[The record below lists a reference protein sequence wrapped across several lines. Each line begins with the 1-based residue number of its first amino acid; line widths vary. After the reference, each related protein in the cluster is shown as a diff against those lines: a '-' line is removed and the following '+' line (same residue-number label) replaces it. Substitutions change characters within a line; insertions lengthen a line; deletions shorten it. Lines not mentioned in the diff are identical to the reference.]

1 LPESKKS
8 ILARDANSGLPGF
21 ETLMPY
27 RIQEVVLVSSL
38 YDAFILQEDGQLAD
52 LLMEG
57 GGELSLRGAPEM
69 VRVPDAAHALE
80 RVMNSGRQNELII
93 ITPQMGG
100 IDPVSFAEE
109 VKAHSGSTPV
119 VLLGYD
125 AGATMELLREHGQGP
140 FDEVFLWT
148 GDSRILN
155 SIVTLLE
162 DRANCLHDCEIVGV
176 RAILVVENSLN
187 FLSAYLP
194 LLYTEIMQQSRSV
207 LSEGVN
213 LSHKLLRRRAR
224 PKILL
229 ARDLQTAYRLYA
241 EHREHLLGVITDVGL
256 PRNRRSE
263 DVHDAAG
270 IEFVQHVRAQDP
282 IMPVLMQSS
291 NAANAL
297 HAKELKTSFVRKGS
311 SQLHHEMR
319 RFLLSRFGFG
329 PFRFRKNDGTVENNA
344 RSIRELERALR
355 KVSDESLLRHARRNS
370 YSTWLRARTEFQLA
384 DQLMLKQVDDF
395 SETADL
401 REYLVDTLYQ
411 ARKQARMGVIADFNR
426 HTFDDT
432 INFSRIGRGSLGGK
446 ARGIAFMNRLLPF
459 YDPENPFDDVEI
471 HVPPAVVLTTEVFDG
486 FLRRNHLYKVALD
499 ESTPQVQR
507 FEKFQHGRFSSRLIS
522 DLRAM
527 LNTFRDPL
535 AVRSSSLLEDS
546 HHQPFAGIYETVM
559 IPNTGTTDERL
570 ASLCRAIKQVFASTF
585 SDRARAYLRATPYH
599 HEEEKMAVVIQP
611 VFGRPHEG
619 GYYPTFAGVARSHN
633 FYPHGKCTPDDGVCT
648 VGLGLGKLV
657 VAGEGG
663 LRFCPQYPQSLPDFS
678 SAEEILENA
687 QRNFYALPMDAKG
700 TVDLAQTQL
709 RRLPIQVADQ
719 DGALTPLG
727 STWSPDDGRITD
739 GVSRGGTRLVT
750 FASVLKHDS
759 FPLAILIRRL
769 LRIGKKAM
777 GCPVE
782 IEFAVDLE
790 VEEGEVRRLALL
802 QIRPMSVSETNIHVD
817 LAEYSPEQV
826 LCASD
831 RAFGNGRIEGIHD
844 IVLIDPADFDRAKST
859 ETTRVLARLN
869 AQFLKSKTPYLLIGP
884 GRWGSQDPWLGIPV
898 DWSDISGARVVVETG
913 FKNFRV
919 KPSEG
924 SHFFH
929 NMTSFRV
936 GYFTLNPQDGEGVL
950 NLEWLRR
957 QNVVESAAN
966 GLKHFQLSSPLTVLL
981 DGKEA
986 RGAILKPSI

>member
-1 LPESKKS
+1 
-8 ILARDANSGLPGF
+8 
-21 ETLMPY
+21 MPY

-38 YDAFILQEDGQLAD
+38 YDAFILQEDGQLTD

-57 GGELSLRGAPEM
+57 GGELALRGAPPM

-80 RVMNSGRQNELII
+80 RVMNSGRQNDLII

-155 SIVTLLE
+155 AIVTLVE

-194 LLYTEIMQQSRSV
+194 LLYTEILQQSRSV

-213 LSHKLLRRRAR
+213 LSHKLLRLRAR

-241 EHREHLLGVITDVGL
+241 EHREHLLGVISDVGL
-256 PRNRRSE
+256 PRDRRSE
-263 DVHDAAG
+263 EVHDTAG
-270 IEFVQHVRAQDP
+270 IEFVQHVRELDP
-282 IMPVLMQSS
+282 MMPVLMQSS
-291 NAANAL
+291 NAANA
-297 HAKELKTSFVRKGS
+297 HQAKALKASFVRKDS

-319 RFLLSRFGFG
+319 RFLLSHFGFG
-329 PFRFRKNDGTVENNA
+329 PFHFRRKDRTVETNA
-344 RSIRELERALR
+344 RTIRELEGALR
-355 KVSDESLLRHARRNS
+355 TVSEESLLRHARHNN

-384 DQLMLKQVDDF
+384 DQLMLKQVNDF
-395 SETADL
+395 SKTEDL
-401 REYLVDTLYQ
+401 RAYLVDTLYQ
-411 ARKQARMGVIADFNR
+411 ARKQARLGVIADFNR
-426 HTFDDT
+426 HSFDDT

-446 ARGIAFMNRLLPF
+446 ARGIAFINRLLPF
-459 YDPENPFDDVEI
+459 YDPDNPFDDVVI
-471 HVPPAVVLTTEVFDG
+471 QAPPTVVLTTDIFDG
-486 FLRRNHLYKVALD
+486 FLRRNHLHKIALD
-499 ESTPQVQR
+499 ENTPEKVR

-522 DLRAM
+522 DLRAL
-527 LNTFRDPL
+527 LNTFKAPL

-559 IPNTGTTDERL
+559 IPNTGTTGDRL
-570 ASLCRAIKQVFASTF
+570 SDLCRAIKQVFASAF

-611 VFGRPHEG
+611 VFGRQHHDR
-619 GYYPTFAGVARSHN
+619 YYPTFAGVARSHN

-648 VGLGLGKLV
+648 VALGLGKLV

-687 QRNFYALPMDAKG
+687 QRNFYSMSMNREKSQRSSSASL
-700 TVDLAQTQL
+700 Q
-709 RRLPIQVADQ
+709 RLPVQSADD
-719 DGALTPLG
+719 DGALAQLA
-727 STWSPDDGRITD
+727 STWSPNDGRITD
-739 GVSRGGTRLVT
+739 GFSREGSRLVT
-750 FASVLKHDS
+750 FARILKHDS
-759 FPLAILIRRL
+759 FPLASLIRHL
-769 LRIGKKAM
+769 LRIGKMAM

-790 VEEGEVRRLALL
+790 GEPDEPRRLALL
-802 QIRPMSVSETNIHVD
+802 QIRPMAVSETNVD
-817 LAEYSPEQV
+817 VNLTEYPTEQL

-831 RAFGNGRIEGIHD
+831 RAFGNGLIEGIQD

-859 ETTRVLARLN
+859 ETTRLLARLN
-869 AQFLKSKTPYLLIGP
+869 AQFLKSQTPYLLIGP

-898 DWSDISGARVVVETG
+898 DWSDINGARVVVETG
-913 FKNFRV
+913 FKDFRV
-919 KPSEG
+919 QPSEG

-936 GYFTLNPQDGEGVL
+936 GYFTLNPQVGEGL
-950 NLEWLRR
+950 LDLKWLR
-957 QNVVESAAN
+957 QQTIVESGAN
-966 GLKHFQLSSPLTVLL
+966 GISHIHLANPLTVLL

-986 RGAILKPSI
+986 RGAILKPSV